1 MTNSPQPEGAAE
13 RRALPPEVPVLPK
26 RDRVLTDHELVARQY
41 VRWEN
46 RADTWSVTLPAT
58 VETPD
63 GPVKV
68 VLRPFPRDTPRGPF
82 PRANRATLARLYMA
96 LADYRARMGAS

>member
-1 MTNSPQPEGAAE
+1 MTNSPQPDDDTE
-13 RRALPPEVPVLPK
+13 RRALPPGEPLLPMRV
-26 RDRVLTDHELVARQY
+26 RDLTDSELVARQY

-46 RADTWSVTLPAT
+46 RAATWSVTLPAT
-58 VETPD
+58 VEAPD

-82 PRANRATLARLYMA
+82 PRANRATLARLYMG
-96 LADYRARMGAS
+96 LADYRARMGAT

>member
-1 MTNSPQPEGAAE
+1 MINSSRQEGTE
-13 RRALPPEVPVLPK
+13 RQTVTPPGEHVLPI
-26 RDRVLTDHELVARQY
+26 RERTLTDGELVARQY

-46 RADTWSVTLPAT
+46 RAATWSVTLPAT

-63 GPVKV
+63 GPVEV

-82 PRANRATLARLYMA
+82 PRANRDTLARLYA
-96 LADYRARMGAS
+96 GLADYRARMGAA